1 MHYKGPAKNSELHLN
16 LKMSVTTYQHNMTV
30 QYCFPEDNS
39 SCIKEVRKG
48 HGNIFVFTLLSF
60 ISVCTVFLNLLV
72 IISISHFKQ
81 LHTPTNLLI
90 LSLAVADLL
99 VGLVVMPV
107 NIMGLIENCWYF
119 GNMACVIVFVI
130 NNLSTVASLCSLT
143 FIAVDRYVAVND
155 PLSYSIRIT
164 VSKTSVFIVSGW
176 LLSLLYILI
185 FLYFNDDLLPYLIL
199 IRCHGEC
206 VMYVKYPWMTVDLI
220 VTFVTPCSI
229 ILILYSFIFNVARHQ
244 AIAVRSVMNSMSNRK
259 VAKVSFTSETKAA
272 RTLGIVVCVYLT
284 CWIPYYISSF
294 SVESLSSFSVLWT
307 VLAWLV
313 YLNSFMNPLIYAIFY
328 PWFRAS
334 VKNILTCRIIQS

>member
-1 MHYKGPAKNSELHLN
+1 
-16 LKMSVTTYQHNMTV
+16 MSITTYQHNMTV

-39 SCIKEVRKG
+39 SCIKEVRTG
-48 HGNIFVFTLLSF
+48 TGNIFLFTLLSF

-99 VGLVVMPV
+99 VGLIAMPV
-107 NIMGLIENCWYF
+107 NIMGLIDNCWYF
-119 GNMACVIVFVI
+119 GNIACVAVLVI
-130 NNLSTVASLCSLT
+130 NNVTTVASLCSLT
-143 FIAVDRYVAVND
+143 FIAVDRYIAVND
-155 PLSYSIRIT
+155 PLSYSIKIT

-176 LLSLLYILI
+176 FSSLLYILI
-185 FLYFNDDLLPYLIL
+185 FLYFNDDLLPSLIM

-229 ILILYSFIFNVARHQ
+229 MFILYSLIFNVARHQ
-244 AIAVRSVMNSMSNRK
+244 AIAVRSVINSTFNRQLTK
-259 VAKVSFTSETKAA
+259 VPFTSETKAA
-272 RTLGIVVCVYLT
+272 KTLGIVVCVYLA
-284 CWIPYYISSF
+284 CWIPFYLSSLFVENMSSFSLLWTVFGWLIYISS
-294 SVESLSSFSVLWT
+294 S
-307 VLAWLV
+307 
-313 YLNSFMNPLIYAIFY
+313 MNPLIYAIFY

-334 VKNILTCRIIQS
+334 VKYILTCRIFQSSSSRLNMFQKHF

>member
-1 MHYKGPAKNSELHLN
+1 MLLHSED
-16 LKMSVTTYQHNMTV
+16 M
-30 QYCFPEDNS
+30 YCFPEDNS
-39 SCIKEVRKG
+39 SCIKEVRTG
-48 HGNIFVFTLLSF
+48 TGNIFLFTLLSF

-107 NIMGLIENCWYF
+107 NILGLIENCWYF

-155 PLSYSIRIT
+155 PLSYSIKIT
-164 VSKTSVFIVSGW
+164 FCKTSVFIIAGW
-176 LLSLLYILI
+176 FFSLLYVVI
-185 FLYFNDDLLPYLIL
+185 FLYFNDNLLPSQIM

-206 VMYVKYPWMTVDLI
+206 VMYIKYTWMTVDLI
-220 VTFVTPCSI
+220 VIFVTPCSI
-229 ILILYSFIFNVARHQ
+229 ILILYSFIFNVARRQ
-244 AIAVRSVMNSMSNRK
+244 AIAVRSLINSTSNRRR
-259 VAKVSFTSETKAA
+259 ARGSFTSETKAA
-272 RTLGIVVCVYLT
+272 RTLGIVVCVYLV
-284 CWIPYYISSF
+284 CWIPFYLSSLSVENMSSF
-294 SVESLSSFSVLWT
+294 SLVWT
-307 VLAWLV
+307 VFGWLV
-313 YLNSFMNPLIYAIFY
+313 YLNSSMNPLIYAIFY

-334 VKNILTCRIIQS
+334 VKNILTCRILKS